1 MVLGGKT
8 GNIGLIQRHGRHA
21 LLAGGES
28 TRRAEYEGAGQVDDI
43 RLEVAQGLI
52 DRRGRHAHR
61 QRIHQRHA
69 HGGHAVDGES

>member
-8 GNIGLIQRHGRHA
+8 GNIGLVQRHGGNA

-28 TRRAEYEGAGQVDDI
+28 ARRAEHEGAGQVDDI
-43 RLEVAQGLI
+43 RLEIAQRLI
-52 DRRGRHAHR
+52 DRRGRNAHR

-69 HGGHAVDGES
+69 HGGHAVDGKS